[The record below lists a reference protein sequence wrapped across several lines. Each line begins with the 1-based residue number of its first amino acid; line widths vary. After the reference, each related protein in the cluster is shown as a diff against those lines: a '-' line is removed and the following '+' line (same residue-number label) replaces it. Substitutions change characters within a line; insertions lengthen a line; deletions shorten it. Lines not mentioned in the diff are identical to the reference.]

1 MCELCEVERC
11 SGACVLF
18 DYEDHTVC
26 RILYVIIFNIFTIF
40 DLLQRK
46 VKAADEDENDDN
58 NKASK
63 KKKGKPKKKNKK
75 K

>member
-26 RILYVIIFNIFTIF
+26 RILYVIIFNIQY
-40 DLLQRK
+40 LLQRK

-63 KKKGKPKKKNKK
+63 KKKGKPKKKSKK